1 MSSLKYTYHS
11 KGRIKMLKERTTRCV
26 CKYCGNRL
34 RLKQL
39 NFSDV
44 DEARVEI
51 FCNNCDRIEFGVERE
66 IYESAKYFV
75 EQTGFNYYQDLDD
88 TEKTKRM
95 NISKVCDIMAW
106 QDKMLGFIDKNG
118 FVYPIKKT
126 FYMDECLHVTDEMLN
141 NDEIEVVDVG
151 VVKA

>member
-1 MSSLKYTYHS
+1 M
-11 KGRIKMLKERTTRCV
+11 
-26 CKYCGNRL
+26 
-34 RLKQL
+34 
-39 NFSDV
+39 
-44 DEARVEI
+44 
-51 FCNNCDRIEFGVERE
+51 
-66 IYESAKYFV
+66 
-75 EQTGFNYYQDLDD
+75 DD

-126 FYMDECLHVTDEMLN
+126 FYMGECLHVTDEMLN